1 MAGNERR
8 LGLKK
13 RVHEVLDAATDGDKL
28 SFCVDVFIISLIL
41 LNILALVLDSVN
53 SMHESASKFFYWFEV
68 FSVAM
73 FSIEYLLRVWSCT
86 ADSQWT
92 GALRGRVR
100 YIFTPMALVDL
111 LSVLPFYIP
120 LLGIDLRVMRAFRL
134 FRILRLVKVGRYSSA
149 MQMIVRVL
157 KNKRGELTA
166 TMMLVSVLLL
176 VSSSLLY
183 YAERN
188 AQPEVFSSIPAAMW
202 WAIATIT
209 TVGYGDMYPITGMGR
224 VLGSVSAI
232 AGIAMFAL
240 PTAILGAGFV
250 EEFERALQRERV
262 CPHCSKR
269 IDEEE
274 N

>member
-1 MAGNERR
+1 
-8 LGLKK
+8 
-13 RVHEVLDAATDGDKL
+13 
-28 SFCVDVFIISLIL
+28 
-41 LNILALVLDSVN
+41 
-53 SMHESASKFFYWFEV
+53 
-68 FSVAM
+68 
-73 FSIEYLLRVWSCT
+73 
-86 ADSQWT
+86 
-92 GALRGRVR
+92 
-100 YIFTPMALVDL
+100 
-111 LSVLPFYIP
+111 
-120 LLGIDLRVMRAFRL
+120 
-134 FRILRLVKVGRYSSA
+134 